1 MALKAMKKPVV
12 TTIKDTA
19 TADPDIQPWMAKFNA
34 QTRAEMKNPKLA
46 EERRRMEDSVM
57 KAKFLKGRA
66 MDRARYIKEGYKVE
80 DRPSGST
87 VYTKPSGK

>member
-1 MALKAMKKPVV
+1 MALKAMKKPIV
-12 TTIKDTA
+12 TAIKDTVVV
-19 TADPDIQPWMAKFNA
+19 DKDIPSWAKKFNA
-34 QTRAEMKNPKLA
+34 IQETEIKNPKLA
-46 EERRRMEDSVM
+46 EERRKMEDSVM

-87 VYTKPSGK
+87 VYTKQK